1 MYHVQGSGRDPIDL
15 THPGQV
21 FIATAAAVLVIDQ
34 LSKAW
39 VRANFAPQQSVAVI
53 QNVFHLTYV
62 RNLGAAFGLFPGAR
76 PVFMLTTAAVL
87 FVIAAYWRRV
97 RPTQWP
103 IVIALALVTAG
114 AIGNL
119 IDRAWLGQVTD
130 FFDVAIL
137 DFPVFNVAD
146 SGVVIGVIILMAWIL
161 FGPDT
166 SPTDES
172 DDATDS
178 PDEPI
183 DSESDGGTAT
193 SAVSAQHH
201 GGDSA

>member
-1 MYHVQGSGRDPIDL
+1 MQGSRREPLDL
-15 THPGQV
+15 AHPGQV

-62 RNLGAAFGLFPGAR
+62 RNLGAAFGLFPGAQ
-76 PVFMLTTAAVL
+76 PVFMLTTTAVL
-87 FVIAAYWRRV
+87 FAIAAFWRRV

-103 IVIALALVTAG
+103 IVIALALVTGG

-130 FFDVAIL
+130 FFDVAVF

-166 SPTDES
+166 SRTDES
-172 DDATDS
+172 EESGDSLDEPTDS
-178 PDEPI
+178 EG
-183 DSESDGGTAT
+183 DGGTAT
-193 SAVSAQHH
+193 SPVSAQHH
-201 GGDSA
+201 GGESA